1 MRGVGVFFLAKYGFT
16 ALEPTGNLSVLPLS
30 YLISLTSF
38 STLAVGVGGGS
49 LMEASVACM
58 AA

>member
-1 MRGVGVFFLAKYGFT
+1 MFFLTKYGYT
-16 ALEPTGNLSVLPLS
+16 ELEPINLSALPLS
-30 YLISLTSF
+30 YLTSFTSF
-38 STLAVGVGGGS
+38 SILAVGVGGGS

>member
-1 MRGVGVFFLAKYGFT
+1 MFFLAKYGFT

-30 YLISLTSF
+30 YLISFTSF